1 MLIERP
7 VASET
12 GAWQVLCVRRSW
24 LLHKF
29 GVSMVFAAGC
39 AAQAPPATTVPSH
52 EAALAAH
59 RRRSRVPQV
68 QEPLQRAALLA
79 TVPAGSF
86 GPYFARGETG
96 GILVWAVTRAPGDT
110 EVLALQINS
119 EFEKIGT
126 PRVVAKL
133 EGSLERLALKSV
145 RWGETSQRRGFA
157 VLASSAVTSEAGASR
172 HRIQLLALDSSGIKL
187 NELITLAESVGGTYW
202 LDALDL
208 AHGPLLTWA
217 RARGKTADVVVLKLN
232 AFGVPVG
239 NAESVAR
246 DVKAWQMVPFGEGA
260 ALAVIQGQLGVKA
273 QGSVEVLRLS
283 HAGAKLGAATVVAK
297 SPTAN
302 LDLDLTALAN
312 NLLLSWSDTQ
322 SGEARILW
330 SLVSPTGTVLREP
343 RALSPV
349 GEQTLLKLVP
359 STSADRAFAIWE
371 QKPSRGE
378 HSRDVHVASVF
389 DDGSVGE
396 AVASIETVD
405 SASWE
410 LEASSTPQG
419 LTLLVPGRVCRSQ
432 ASCEAKSAPSVV
444 QLAPDL
450 SVLGSQPLFLRGA
463 GQERSVPLA
472 WNLSCARSRC
482 LVLAAKQLEP
492 APIYSLALE
501 QGSTPYLPIA
511 KRLVPEAR
519 PRVVE
524 NSVLEE
530 LLAPIADLSLASS
543 SPGRLLSWVTQFDPN
558 IPYENPKTPAP
569 DGKLLPVRAELS
581 ALPLVDFK
589 PNAGAAPV
597 NSPATLVKPL
607 VVSYRAH
614 SAGGVALAAG
624 PKGESLLVWTALDAG
639 KPQVFVTLLDAR
651 GQRTKQRMLTRLG
664 REVSDV
670 VAIHVAGGW
679 VVGWVDE
686 RDNDRELY
694 VTKLDRALVNIAQ
707 EVRVSHVPGIARSPV
722 FQLTSA
728 GLRMAWSDG
737 ESATQASDI
746 YTSLIDPVTFSVTQ
760 PDARC
765 VETSGARSLPQL
777 AKLGDDVVVGWVERT
792 TTATANEQLLF
803 GTLLDNGTLAKESR
817 RVELPSGK
825 VASLALECSVQ
836 CRALALLD
844 AEPFGSLLA
853 FRWSGQAPIA
863 MKALFQTSTGSAQ
876 GLAMAD
882 DQCVFAENLN
892 TGESRIRQLKIEW

>member
-12 GAWQVLCVRRSW
+12 GAWQVLCVRRRW
-24 LLHKF
+24 LHKF
-29 GVSMVFAAGC
+29 GVSLAFAAGC
-39 AAQAPPATTVPSH
+39 AAQPPPATTLPSH
-52 EAALAAH
+52 DAALAAH
-59 RRRSRVPQV
+59 RRRSRVPQAH
-68 QEPLQRAALLA
+68 EPLPQTSLLA
-79 TVPAGSF
+79 EVPAGSF
-86 GPYFARGETG
+86 GPYFAPGQTG
-96 GILVWAVTRAPGDT
+96 GILVWAVTRAPGNT
-110 EVLALQINS
+110 ELLALQINS
-119 EFEKIGT
+119 ALEKTGA

-145 RWGETSQRRGFA
+145 RWGETEPRRGFA
-157 VLASSAVTSEAGASR
+157 VLASSQVSSEAGAAR

-187 NELITLAESVGGTYW
+187 NELTTLAESVGATYW
-202 LDALDL
+202 LDALDV

-217 RARGKTADVVVLKLN
+217 TARGKTADVVVLKLN
-232 AFGVPVG
+232 ALGVPVG
-239 NAESVAR
+239 NVESVAR
-246 DVKAWQMVPFGEGA
+246 DAKAWQMVPFGEGA
-260 ALAVIQGQLGVKA
+260 ALAVVQGQLGVKA

-283 HAGAKLGAATVVAK
+283 NAGAKLGAATVVAK

-312 NLLLSWSDTQ
+312 NLALGWSDTQ

-330 SLVSPTGTVLREP
+330 SLVSPAGKVLREP
-343 RALSPV
+343 SALSPV
-349 GEQTLLKLVP
+349 GEQTLQKLVP
-359 STSADRAFAIWE
+359 SASGDRAFAIWE
-371 QKPSRGE
+371 QKPARGK

-389 DDGSVGE
+389 DDGTVGE
-396 AVASIETVD
+396 ATARIETVD

-410 LEASSTPQG
+410 LEATSNPKG

-432 ASCEAKSAPSVV
+432 DSCQAQSAPSMV

-450 SVLGSQPLFLRGA
+450 SVLGSHPLFLGGA

-472 WNLSCARSRC
+472 WNLSCVRSRC

-492 APIYSLALE
+492 APIYSLAWE
-501 QGSTPYLPIA
+501 QGSTAYLPIA
-511 KRLVPEAR
+511 TRWVPEAQ

-524 NSVLEE
+524 NRVLEE
-530 LLAPIADLSLASS
+530 LSVPLADLSLASNS
-543 SPGRLLSWVTQFDPN
+543 RGKLLSWVTQFDPN
-558 IPYENPKTPAP
+558 IPYENPKVPAP

-581 ALPLVDFK
+581 ALALVDLK
-589 PNAGAAPV
+589 PSAGAPLSTSQAAP
-597 NSPATLVKPL
+597 AEPL

-707 EVRVSHVPGIARSPV
+707 EVRVSNRPGIARNPV
-722 FQLTSA
+722 FLLTSA

-737 ESATQASDI
+737 ESATHASDI
-746 YTSLIDPVTFSVTQ
+746 YTILMDPVTFSVKQ
-760 PDARC
+760 PEARC
-765 VETSGARSLPQL
+765 VETSGARRLPQL
-777 AKLGDDVVVGWVERT
+777 AKFGEDVVVGWVEST
-792 TTATANEQLLF
+792 MTGTANEHLLF
-803 GTLLDNGTLAKESR
+803 GTLLDDGTLAKDPV
-817 RVELPSGK
+817 RVALARGK
-825 VASLALECSVQ
+825 VSSLALECGVQ

-844 AEPFGSLLA
+844 AAPVGSLLA
-853 FRWSGQAPIA
+853 LSWSGKGPVA
-863 MKALFQTSTGSAQ
+863 MKALLQASVGGTQ

-882 DQCVFAENLN
+882 DRCVFAENLN
-892 TGESRIRQLKIEW
+892 AGGSRIRQLKIEW